1 MTTLVINR
9 AAQRVLAL
17 QEWWSAKSEF
27 FSRLGSEEFTNG
39 EVVLAHGGAVVLLLL
54 AGIGGAL

>member
-27 FSRLGSEEFTNG
+27 FSRLGGEEFTNG
-39 EVVLAHGGAVVLLLL
+39 EVVKAHLALAAVIILI
-54 AGIGGAL
+54 GIGGAL